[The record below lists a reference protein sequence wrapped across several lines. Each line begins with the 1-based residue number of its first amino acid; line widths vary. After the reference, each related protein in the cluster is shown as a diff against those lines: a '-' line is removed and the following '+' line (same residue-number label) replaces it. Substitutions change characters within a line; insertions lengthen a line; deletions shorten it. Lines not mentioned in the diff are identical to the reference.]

1 MKLACQDK
9 LQLIIKLELNQLN
22 ADITTSPDGWGVWL
36 LGIPGAGGNK
46 MKANSA
52 QHI

>member
-9 LQLIIKLELNQLN
+9 LQLIIKLELNQLS
-22 ADITTSPDGWGVWL
+22 ADITTSPDG
-36 LGIPGAGGNK
+36 LGCV
-46 MKANSA
+46 ANSA